1 LADPRIVSLV
11 PSLTEL
17 VFALGLGQFVVGRTG
32 FCVHPSPGVQH
43 IPKLGGTK
51 QIDEAALLALKP
63 THLIVNKDENQRSV
77 FDRLAPHIEH
87 TIVTHPVRAEDNLD
101 LFAQFAD
108 VFKNFEGVSAAAKQ
122 LSKDFSQALSA
133 NLNARTNMARE
144 QVLYLIW
151 KNPWMSV
158 APNTYISSMLDT
170 VAWESLRIKPHEA
183 LASVGS
189 ARYPTLSDDEVF
201 DAPVTKVLLSSE
213 PYKFQNKHIAE
224 LQPRL
229 TRKGALAALID
240 GEMCSWYGPRA
251 IQGLHYLRQLRQAL
265 A

>member
-17 VFALGLGQFVVGRTG
+17 VFALGLGRFVVGRTG
-32 FCVHPSPGVQH
+32 FCVHPSQGVRT
-43 IPKLGGTK
+43 IPKIGGTK
-51 QIDEAALLALKP
+51 QIDEESLLALRP
-63 THLIVNKDENQRSV
+63 THLIVNKDENQRPM

-87 TIVTHPVRAEDNLD
+87 TMVTHPIRAEDNLV
-101 LFAQFAD
+101 LFSQFAD
-108 VFKNFEGVSAAAKQ
+108 VFQSIDGVSEAAEQ
-122 LSKDFSQALSA
+122 LSLNFSHALNA
-133 NLNARTNMARE
+133 NLQARPKMQRE

-151 KNPWMSV
+151 KNPWMTV
-158 APNTYISSMLDT
+158 APNTYIASMLDT
-170 VAWESLRIKPHEA
+170 VAWESHCVRPSEA
-183 LASVGS
+183 LATLGA
-189 ARYPTLSDDEVF
+189 ARYPALSDTEVTE
-201 DAPVTKVLLSSE
+201 APVTRILLSSE
-213 PYKFQNKHIAE
+213 PYKFQDKHVAE

-229 TRKGALAALID
+229 SKGAQAALID